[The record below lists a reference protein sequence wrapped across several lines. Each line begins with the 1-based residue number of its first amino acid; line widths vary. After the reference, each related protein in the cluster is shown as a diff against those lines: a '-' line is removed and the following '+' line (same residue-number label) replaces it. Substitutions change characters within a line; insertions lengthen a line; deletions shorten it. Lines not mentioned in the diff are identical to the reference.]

1 MEKELFDKLLISA
14 QEIADI
20 ERGKKKSESVT
31 LLFEDGTKINIK
43 NVREKM
49 NLSRT
54 QFSKALGV
62 GSRTIES
69 WEQGLRTPSGAAR
82 SLLKIAHNKPDIFKK
97 ELVL

>member
-1 MEKELFDKLLISA
+1 MEKELFNKLLTSA
-14 QEIADI
+14 KEIAEI
-20 ERGKKKSESVT
+20 EKGRKAPESVT
-31 LLFEDGTKINIK
+31 LVFEDGTKINIK
-43 NVREKM
+43 NIREKM

-82 SLLKIAHNKPDIFKK
+82 SLLKIAHSKPDIFKK